1 MVGASIGAGCHRR
14 ERRAGPEWADLFAGG
29 KSDPDHSFGSAAD
42 SILGA
47 MITRSTC
54 RRNLGMRPLREY
66 PPDIE
71 PDVDDET
78 DPEFKLP
85 PVGSDDAG
93 EA

>member
-1 MVGASIGAGCHRR
+1 LKGAGR
-14 ERRAGPEWADLFAGG
+14 ERRAGPDRADLAAGG
-29 KSDPDHSFGSAAD
+29 KSDPDHSLGAAAD
-42 SILGA
+42 SILGT

-54 RRNLGMRPLREY
+54 QRNLGMRLLREY

-85 PVGSDDAG
+85 PPAGSDDAG